1 MNILNSAPQHHIEV
15 GGFIIDLYFK
25 EGKIKKS
32 YMEIKTLSG
41 IFSMR
46 IDARTHPFGYLWAA
60 ASQGKETQLHGYAA
74 MMYRTAMALTQ
85 SQGFVDG
92 LTKEINKL
100 DKRLLKKAEKAASE
114 VSEYQD
120 QASAALMEDIASES
134 GMSKKELKEKRE
146 ADKEL
151 MREVLNE
158 DADKSAEQEQNKEG
172 ENGE

>member
-1 MNILNSAPQHHIEV
+1 MKILNSKPKYHIEV

-25 EGKIKKS
+25 EGDIKRS
-32 YMEIKTLSG
+32 YMEIKTLSE

-100 DKRLLKKAEKAASE
+100 DKRLAKKAEKAASE
-114 VSEYQD
+114 VTEYQD
-120 QASAALMEDIASES
+120 QASAAFMEDIASEQ
-134 GMSKKELKEKRE
+134 GMSKKELKAKRE
-146 ADKEL
+146 ADKAE
-151 MREVLNE
+151 MRAILNE
-158 DADKSAEQEQNKEG
+158 DKE
-172 ENGE
+172 

>member
-1 MNILNSAPQHHIEV
+1 MNILNSTPQHHIEV

-25 EGKIKKS
+25 EGNIKKS

-60 ASQGKETQLHGYAA
+60 ASQGKETQLHGYAV

-100 DKRLLKKAEKAASE
+100 DKRLVKKAEKASSE
-114 VSEYQD
+114 VTEYQD
-120 QASAALMEDIASES
+120 QASAVFMEEVAAYAEASPKDRKKIRKANKVAL
-134 GMSKKELKEKRE
+134 
-146 ADKEL
+146 
-151 MREVLNE
+151 REVLNE
-158 DADKSAEQEQNKEG
+158 KEG
-172 ENGE
+172 Q